1 MSPTLTLEDAGVV
14 GRFLKTNQ
22 MLRRLFVTLA
32 RTRKP
37 TLIVAVEAEV
47 ATIWHPVPVHGT
59 FDLAIT
65 RIVDPLHQLSLF
77 APKALCGWDGPPRN
91 EVVRVAAI
99 TTLRRGLGR
108 PQAWRS
114 LLIVTAEAAL
124 LHVDDLG
131 ALVVQAHAAQTIAT
145 RQAALANCTTRT
157 ASTTVNICL
166 QTILH
171 SVCAV
176 RSI

>member
-47 ATIWHPVPVHGT
+47 ATIWHPVPIHRA

-65 RIVDPLHQLSLF
+65 RIIDPLHQLSLF
-77 APKALCGWDGPPRN
+77 ASKALCGWDGPPRN

-108 PQAWRS
+108 LKARRI
-114 LLIVTAEAAL
+114 LLIITAEAAL
-124 LHVDDLG
+124 LHVHDLG
-131 ALVVQAHAAQTIAT
+131 TLVVQAHAAQTIAA
-145 RQAALANCTTRT
+145 RQAALTNCTTRT
-157 ASTTVNICL
+157 VSPTVNVCL

-171 SVCAV
+171 SVFAV
-176 RSI
+176 LSI